1 MTGKGRKRKIE
12 QLRQKPIDEFVQLQY
27 IPNPLADDSV
37 SSFNKYVHR
46 VFVGTLLL
54 ILVVAGTFLFVER
67 MPWARGVALGGA
79 ASLVNLVIMAGD
91 VRRQGPM
98 VGDQG
103 MSPAYG
109 RYALRMA
116 LIAAVLIYSATSIKI
131 AFWATVPALFTS
143 QFIMTG
149 GELLGEREQEPS

>member
-1 MTGKGRKRKIE
+1 M
-12 QLRQKPIDEFVQLQY
+12 
-27 IPNPLADDSV
+27 

-54 ILVVAGTFLFVER
+54 ILVVAGIFLFLER
-67 MPWARGVALGGA
+67 MPWARGVVLGGA